1 MIRRTLFTCGR
12 VNPIAPSIAGRRR
25 EYQRSKRARLF
36 RREYFKQSSSNFQ
49 IYLCKEC
56 PSRPAVSRS
65 RNSKAHRRRISAVF
79 SALLFIRFSKVRY
92 PHRTFRND
100 ANFEYASG
108 FVKTSATWK
117 SVPIPANSMSP
128 LFPRT
133 QCAYAHG
140 VICTAVKMPREP
152 YLRRMSA
159 LSRRICS
166 YGTQSPQRRVGGYRD
181 TDSLF
186 WLWAKANKQRLDLLL
201 CLWAAAAAAD
211 QPSFRGKPPLDL
223 VLVSKQGARR
233 AARAPCR
240 GEGRRAVR
248 QAKISSETVARNK
261 RRRYP
266 IP

>member
-100 ANFEYASG
+100 ANFECASG

-128 LFPRT
+128 LRHSGRARSGRILRCASFSRGPHYLATLGMWGAPR
-133 QCAYAHG
+133 
-140 VICTAVKMPREP
+140 
-152 YLRRMSA
+152 S
-159 LSRRICS
+159 
-166 YGTQSPQRRVGGYRD
+166 
-181 TDSLF
+181 
-186 WLWAKANKQRLDLLL
+186 WL
-201 CLWAAAAAAD
+201 
-211 QPSFRGKPPLDL
+211 
-223 VLVSKQGARR
+223 VVSW
-233 AARAPCR
+233 
-240 GEGRRAVR
+240 
-248 QAKISSETVARNK
+248 
-261 RRRYP
+261 
-266 IP
+266 

>member
-1 MIRRTLFTCGR
+1 MTSSPSRHRTLFTCGR

-100 ANFEYASG
+100 ANFECASG

-117 SVPIPANSMSP
+117 SVP
-128 LFPRT
+128 LFPSGYCRS
-133 QCAYAHG
+133 CRPSAHLTDC
-140 VICTAVKMPREP
+140 ICTFRFG
-152 YLRRMSA
+152 MSQIYEF
-159 LSRRICS
+159 S
-166 YGTQSPQRRVGGYRD
+166 T
-181 TDSLF
+181 
-186 WLWAKANKQRLDLLL
+186 
-201 CLWAAAAAAD
+201 CLPEFVAAA
-211 QPSFRGKPPLDL
+211 QFL
-223 VLVSKQGARR
+223 VLL
-233 AARAPCR
+233 
-240 GEGRRAVR
+240 
-248 QAKISSETVARNK
+248 
-261 RRRYP
+261 
-266 IP
+266 